1 MKVKKWYNILLAI
14 INSILYLVVVALW
27 ISIPD
32 VLTLNIAVTV
42 LAFVLTLILIY
53 MNRAPLSVYYQSHH
67 FKKLQETIIFF
78 TLLFAIFGVVNYWAY
93 KHPKQFDMSVI
104 KLNSL
109 SDQSKNVLR
118 ELNEPIVFKMFAR
131 KNESLPWMA
140 LLEFYRAEKNSIQI
154 EKIDID
160 VRPDLV
166 GDYQISDAATLII
179 EYKGKR
185 QKVTERDEL
194 NITNALIKIS
204 RNSDPVVYF
213 VQGHQEGDIASKE
226 NEGLKFIYEA
236 AKNSALDIR
245 PINLLT
251 TQEVPFDAKALV
263 IWGPKT
269 TLQPSE
275 IGVVKKFLERKGNL
289 MIALDPDLNGDI
301 HENLRALI
309 RNYKIMMRNDMVID
323 RKSFVNGSNG
333 SIPLVDHFEAENEI
347 TKNFKGQIF
356 FPLVSSMEA
365 IPDEVVPGIKG
376 TVKALADS
384 TPFPDSWGET
394 SLKEVAAQQMSYTQG
409 QDRPGPLALTM
420 TYDGVDNRV
429 VAFGNSTFVINAYSK
444 FGNNYI
450 FFLNSLSWAVGEDR
464 LISFNLPI
472 VQSEPVFIS
481 APQLGII
488 FYFSVLFSPLIL
500 FGLAVFMYR
509 RRRDK

>member
-1 MKVKKWYNILLAI
+1 MKMKKWYNILLAI
-14 INSILYLVVVALW
+14 VNSILYLVVVALW

-32 VLTLNIAVTV
+32 EMTLNLAVTALTLAITSV
-42 LAFVLTLILIY
+42 LIFL
-53 MNRAPLSVYYQSHH
+53 NRAPLSVYYQSHH
-67 FKKLQETIIFF
+67 FKKLQEAVVFF
-78 TLLFAIFGVVNYWAY
+78 ALLFAIFGVANYWAY
-93 KHPKQFDMSVI
+93 KHPKQVDLSVI

-109 SDQSKNVLR
+109 SDQSINVLKN
-118 ELNEPIVFKMFAR
+118 LDDKIVFKMFAR
-131 KNESLPWMA
+131 KTESLPWMA

-166 GDYQISDAATLII
+166 GDYQISDAATLVI

-204 RNSDPVVYF
+204 RSSDPVVYF
-213 VQGHQEGDIASKE
+213 VQGHEEGKIDSPE
-226 NEGLKFIYEA
+226 NEGLKYIFEA

-251 TQEVPFDAKALV
+251 TQEIPFDAKALV
-263 IWGPKT
+263 LWGPQSS
-269 TLQPSE
+269 LQTSE
-275 IGVVKKFLERKGNL
+275 IAVIKRFLERKGNFVV
-289 MIALDPDLNGDI
+289 ALDPDLNGDK
-301 HENLRALI
+301 HENIRELL
-309 RNYKIMMRNDMVID
+309 RNYKIMLRNDMVMD

-333 SIPLVDHFEAENEI
+333 SIPLVDHFDHDSEI

-356 FPLVSSMEA
+356 FPLTSSLEP
-365 IPDEVVPGIKG
+365 IPDEIVPGMKG
-376 TVKALADS
+376 TVKSLAAS
-384 TPFPDSWGET
+384 TAFPDSWGET
-394 SLKEVAAQQMSYTQG
+394 SMKEIAAQQMNYTQG
-409 QDRPGPLALTM
+409 QDRPGPLSLVLTFESPE
-420 TYDGVDNRV
+420 NRI

-444 FGNNYI
+444 FGSNYI

-472 VQSEPVFIS
+472 VQSQPVFIS
-481 APQLGII
+481 APQMGII
-488 FYFSVLFSPLIL
+488 FYFSVLFSPLVL

-509 RRRDK
+509 RKRDK

>member
-1 MKVKKWYNILLAI
+1 MKIKKWYNILLAI
-14 INSILYLVVVALW
+14 TNSILYLVVVALW

-32 VLTLNIAVTV
+32 MLTLNIAVTV
-42 LAFVLTLILIY
+42 LAFVLTLVLIY
-53 MNRAPLSVYYQSHH
+53 MNREPLSVYYQSHH
-67 FKKLQETIIFF
+67 FKKLQETVVFF
-78 TLLFAIFGVVNYWAY
+78 SLLFAIFGVVNYWAY

-109 SDQSKNVLR
+109 SDQSQNILR
-118 ELNEPIVFKMFAR
+118 ELKEPIVFKMFAR

-166 GDYQISDAATLII
+166 GDYQISDAATLVI

-213 VQGHQEGDIASKE
+213 VQGHQEGDIASQE
-226 NEGLKFIYEA
+226 NESLKFIYEA
-236 AKNSALDIR
+236 ARNSALDIR

-263 IWGPKT
+263 LWGPKT

-275 IGVVKKFLERKGNL
+275 VGVIKKFLERKGNL
-289 MIALDPDLNGDI
+289 MVALDPDLNGDL
-301 HENLRALI
+301 HENLRALL
-309 RNYKIMMRNDMVID
+309 RNYKILLRNDMVMD

-356 FPLVSSMEA
+356 FPLVSSIEP
-365 IPDEVVPGIKG
+365 IPDEVVPGVKG
-376 TVKALADS
+376 TVKVLAAS

-409 QDRPGPLALTM
+409 QDRPGPLALAV
-420 TYDGVDNRV
+420 TYDGPDNRI

-444 FGNNYI
+444 FGSNYV

-509 RRRDK
+509 RKRDK